1 MTKAAFASGL
11 DTKGHCDVQDW
22 SPHIWEKSESRFHI
36 WEVWGLPGLSSP
48 EGYHERIDQLFVWF
62 CSFAMSVFPMLPWFV
77 STLCLNYLVFFCD
90 LMCLCFKFSSVF
102 SFLCV
107 CIFDYMHMWCLP
119 AMFCRGDVKN
129 NVPRWWEIIIV
140 LLLPNLVFFLLTLL
154 V

>member
-22 SPHIWEKSESRFHI
+22 SPHIWEMSESRFHK

-62 CSFAMSVFPMLPWFV
+62 CSFAMSVFPILPWFV
-77 STLCLNYLVFFCD
+77 STLCLIYLVFFVTSCA
-90 LMCLCFKFSSVF
+90 CVFNF
-102 SFLCV
+102 SFVSSFMCV
-107 CIFDYMHMWCLP
+107 CIFEYMHVMS

-129 NVPRWWEIIIV
+129 DVPQWWEIIIV